1 MLRPSNFKH
10 HLHLHFIVL
19 LFGFT
24 AILGKLVQLDAVNL
38 VAYRMTLAFAA
49 MTIMALLTK
58 RKGMPPKEIAKAAAI
73 GILVALHWIFFF
85 LAVKVSNVSVT
96 LGTMA
101 SGTLFVSLLEPL
113 VDRRRVYGVEL
124 FIGLVIIGGLYLI
137 TQFAFHYL
145 TGILYAL
152 FASFLAS
159 LFGVLNRQMIKKGH
173 DSLHISLW
181 EMLSGSVAIL
191 LFLSISTS
199 DITWPSALSSGD
211 WVWVLILAWMCT
223 AYAFVATVYLL
234 KYLSTYT
241 VSLAINLEPVYGIIL
256 AFIIFGE
263 SEKMHPGFYLG
274 TIVILAAIFLYPIL
288 MKKFHRI

>member
-1 MLRPSNFKH
+1 M
-10 HLHLHFIVL
+10 HLHFIVL